1 MKHGSMFE
9 KLGLFSSTLSYLGA
23 FSLFVLMGLTAA
35 DVLGRYIF
43 NSPITGTFELTK
55 FLVLIL
61 IFSFLADTQA
71 QKMHVT
77 VDLILSRFPKAVRFY
92 IEIFNYAMSLAIM
105 ALITWIG
112 TQRAFELKE
121 VAEASPNL
129 GIPFYPFAF
138 FLVLGCLVM
147 CIEYIRNLISLVKRK
162 KGEFVS

>member
-1 MKHGSMFE
+1 MKHGNILE

-23 FSLFVLMGLTAA
+23 FSLFVMMCLTAA

-61 IFSFLADTQA
+61 IFSFLANAQA
-71 QKMHVT
+71 HKMHVT
-77 VDLILSRFPKAVRFY
+77 VDLILSRLPKSFRFC
-92 IEIFNYAMSLAIM
+92 IELFNHAMSLGIM

-112 TQRAFELKE
+112 TERAFELKE
-121 VAEASPNL
+121 VHEVSPNL

-138 FLVLGCLVM
+138 FLALGCLAM
-147 CIEYIRNLISLVKRK
+147 CIEYIRNLISVVKRE
-162 KGEFVS
+162 KGEDAG